1 MQFFLLLPPLGHVK
15 KSKRA
20 HTGWAGGRS
29 GPAIPCISSSSL
41 PRSFKRL
48 RARSICRRMK
58 PKKHIVFAQAAKR
71 ERSGVAWHRR
81 YLLPHEKTKPDG
93 DKRRTGGGLMRSLNH
108 GSATCEAAFMQ
119 TLAPTVLVLGVES
132 HSLRRRSPP
141 PRAGCCVQVVGL
153 PRRHSWETTRVVA
166 SWVRF
171 RKAER
176 NPAFLLS
183 SLSWQDRCN

>member
-1 MQFFLLLPPLGHVK
+1 MGRGTFRPRHPLHFQQLFASLVQKAVSSIHLPQDETQEAHCICAGCQT
-15 KSKRA
+15 RA
-20 HTGWAGGRS
+20 FR
-29 GPAIPCISSSSL
+29 SSL
-41 PRSFKRL
+41 AP
-48 RARSICRRMK
+48 A
-58 PKKHIVFAQAAKR
+58 
-71 ERSGVAWHRR
+71 
-81 YLLPHEKTKPDG
+81 YLLPHEKTKTDG
-93 DKRRTGGGLMRSLNH
+93 DKRRTGGGLMRSLHH

-141 PRAGCCVQVVGL
+141 HRAGCCVQVVGL
-153 PRRHSWETTRVVA
+153 PWRHSWETMRVVA

-176 NPAFLLS
+176 NPAFLLA